1 VQLPPIDINVILA
14 IASLLLF
21 VGLVG
26 YFAFLVKHQEE
37 VEPEREVYGVELLRQ
52 HYEPGDT
59 IEQPTPYWVS
69 PIPASPDPLEISAN
83 LDKKIVFGV
92 AMLFGLFALV
102 GAYFLIQPAVR
113 AEAAE
118 HQLRLDVRRGKAIYA
133 SLCYDCHG
141 RDGKAG
147 KTPEDA
153 QLPGL
158 PLNKPDFKYEN
169 VKEDPSNVKAVQ
181 DLLQR
186 TIDRGRKR
194 PAPAYSM
201 PAWSRTE
208 GGPLGHWQ
216 VKQLVDLIMHGTEE
230 DWADIVHVRQEHEQ
244 PVAEQ
249 IPSPPAP
256 PSGEEVAT
264 SVCAACH
271 SFAAGR
277 SSLNPLAPNLAR
289 YGVEGPIADELKRL
303 RSSGDPDWLVKWV
316 TNPPAIKSGTAMPPY
331 GASAGGQLD
340 EQSVRLVVEYLLK
353 LGK

>member
-1 VQLPPIDINVILA
+1 MQLPPIDINVILA

-52 HYEPGDT
+52 HYEPGET

-83 LDKKIVFGV
+83 LDKKIVFGA

-113 AEAAE
+113 AEAAD
-118 HQLRLDVRRGKAIYA
+118 HQIRLDVRRGKALYA

-141 RDGKAG
+141 RDGRARR
-147 KTPEDA
+147 TPEGG

-186 TIDRGRKR
+186 TIERGRMR

-216 VKQLVDLIMHGTEE
+216 VKQLVDLIVHGTEE
-230 DWADIVHVRQEHEQ
+230 DWADIVHVRQEHEE

-249 IPSPPAP
+249 IPPPPAP
-256 PSGEEVAT
+256 PSGEEVAK

-277 SSLNPLAPNLAR
+277 NSPNPL
-289 YGVEGPIADELKRL
+289 
-303 RSSGDPDWLVKWV
+303 S
-316 TNPPAIKSGTAMPPY
+316 
-331 GASAGGQLD
+331 
-340 EQSVRLVVEYLLK
+340 
-353 LGK
+353 

>member
-1 VQLPPIDINVILA
+1 MQLPPIDINVILA

-83 LDKKIVFGV
+83 LDKKIVVGA

-118 HQLRLDVRRGKAIYA
+118 HQLRLDIRRGKAIYA

-186 TIDRGRKR
+186 TIDRGRMR

-201 PAWSRTE
+201 PAWSRAD

-230 DWADIVHVRQEHEQ
+230 DWADIVHIRQEHEE

-249 IPSPPAP
+249 IPPPPAP

-264 SVCAACH
+264 SVCAVCH

-277 SSLNPLAPNLAR
+277 TSPNPLAANLAR